1 MPHRIFVLGLF
12 AAMLLAVPARAI
24 TPQEKMKTCE
34 FGADDQKLTGPAR
47 KSFISKCMAQG
58 DAPGPKTASK
68 KPKSQ
73 PMQQQ

>member
-1 MPHRIFVLGLF
+1 MLQRIFMSGLF
-12 AAMLLAVPARAI
+12 AAVLFAAPAWAI

-58 DAPGPKTASK
+58 DGPGPKTASK

-73 PMQQQ
+73 SMQPQ